1 MRLLVAT
8 HNPGKRREYADLLT
22 SVDAEWVTLDEA
34 GVTVDVD
41 ETGTTFEENA
51 RLKAVEYARMSGLI
65 TLADDSGL
73 VVDALDGAPGV
84 YSARYAPG
92 SDADRYTKLLAEL
105 DGMPGTKRSA
115 RFCCVVAV
123 CVPDGPIISA
133 DGAVEGRIGYE
144 PRGEF
149 GFGYDPVFLVDG
161 YDGKT
166 LAELPPEIKNRISH
180 RANALEALRPDLER
194 LLSGLKSS

>member
-22 SVDAEWVTLDEA
+22 TIDAEWVTLDEA
-34 GVTVDVD
+34 GITEDVE

-51 RLKAVEYARMSGLI
+51 RLKAVEYARLSGLI

-92 SDADRYTKLLAEL
+92 SDADRYTKLLTEL
-105 DGMPGTKRSA
+105 NAVPGIERTA

-123 CVPDGPIISA
+123 CVPGGPTITAS
-133 DGAVEGRIGYE
+133 GAVEGRIGYE

-161 YDGKT
+161 YDDKT
-166 LAELPPEIKNRISH
+166 LAELQPEVKNRISH

-194 LLSGLKSS
+194 LLSDPRSS